1 MVVSL
6 LDSQRA
12 PLSTTPWG
20 AADELRSR
28 QLRPGPGNDPAA
40 VARNQCE
47 RLYGATVAT
56 VAEHGYESTRVAD
69 ILELAGVSRSAFY
82 RYFNNKLE
90 CFLATL
96 DALADMAAAP
106 MAAIYGSNDGRPW
119 QTRLESVFEGLVRLI
134 LAQPAAARVWLVEIY
149 AAGPQA
155 IDRMERLD
163 DRLEALAIE
172 AIGETSDHPGIPA
185 EGARAMLGGLRQI
198 IHSRLRHDR
207 EEELLELVPDLIE
220 WVLSYEAPPTRL
232 RRPRKPPLLPAP
244 TPDPPQPPRR
254 PPDEQRRRIVSS
266 TIDLIVEQGYQA
278 MTITEISQRASVSLT
293 TFYNHFPS
301 KQAAFMAAVDE
312 AERQVFEVTLPVY
325 QRAPDWPHAA
335 RDVIHAFFA
344 FNATHPE
351 MSRLGGLQIFSG
363 GAEGLD
369 RHEAATERFGAA
381 LHAGYRESPGTSR
394 IVGEAISGSLAALI
408 YQQIRRRGPERLYEV
423 AGIASFLALTPF
435 IGADEACALANE
447 GWQPSI

>member
-1 MVVSL
+1 
-6 LDSQRA
+6 
-12 PLSTTPWG
+12 
-20 AADELRSR
+20 
-28 QLRPGPGNDPAA
+28 
-40 VARNQCE
+40 
-47 RLYGATVAT
+47 LYGATIAT

-69 ILELAGVSRSAFY
+69 ILEVAGVSRSAFY
-82 RYFNNKLE
+82 RYFDNKLE

-96 DALADMAAAP
+96 DAISDLAAAP
-106 MAAIYGSNDGRPW
+106 MAAVYESDDARTW
-119 QTRLESVFEGLVRLI
+119 QARLESVFEGLVRLI

-172 AIGETSDHPGIPA
+172 AIGETPDHPGMPA
-185 EGARAMLGGLRQI
+185 EAARAMLGGLRQI

-220 WVLSYEAPPTRL
+220 WVLSYEAPPKRL
-232 RRPRKPPLLPAP
+232 RRLRKAPALPVP
-244 TPDPPQPPRR
+244 TPD
-254 PPDEQRRRIVSS
+254 PDEQRRRIVSS

-278 MTITEISQRASVSLT
+278 MTITEISQRASISLT
-293 TFYNHFPS
+293 TFYNHFAS
-301 KQAAFMAAVDE
+301 KQEAFMAAVDE

-344 FNATHPE
+344 FNASHPE

-363 GAEGLD
+363 GADGLD
-369 RHEAATERFGAA
+369 RHEAATVRFGSA
-381 LHAGYRESPGTSR
+381 LHAGYRESPDTSR
-394 IVGEAISGSLAALI
+394 IVGEAISGSLAALV
-408 YQQIRRRGPERLYEV
+408 YQQIRRCGPERLYEV

-435 IGADEACALANE
+435 VGADEACALANE
-447 GWQPSI
+447 GWRPLT

>member
-1 MVVSL
+1 VVVSL
-6 LDSQRA
+6 VDSRRA

-20 AADELRSR
+20 SADQLRSR

-40 VARNQCE
+40 VARNQRE

-69 ILELAGVSRSAFY
+69 ILEVAGVSRSAFY
-82 RYFNNKLE
+82 RYFDNKLE

-96 DALADMAAAP
+96 DAISDLAAGP
-106 MAAIYGSNDGRPW
+106 MAAVYGSVDGRPW
-119 QTRLESVFEGLVRLI
+119 QERLESVFEGIVRLI
-134 LAQPAAARVWLVEIY
+134 LAQPAAARVWFVEIY
-149 AAGPQA
+149 AAGSQA
-155 IDRMERLD
+155 IDRMERLG
-163 DRLEALAIE
+163 DRLETIAIE
-172 AIGETSDHPGIPA
+172 AVGETRHHPGLPP

-198 IHSRLRHDR
+198 VHSRLRHDR
-207 EEELLELVPDLIE
+207 EEELLKLVPDLVE
-220 WVLSYEAPPTRL
+220 WALSYEAPSARL
-232 RRPRKPPLLPAP
+232 RRPRKPPALPVP
-244 TPDPPQPPRR
+244 TPD
-254 PPDEQRRRIVSS
+254 PDEQRRRIVSS
-266 TIDLIVEQGYQA
+266 TIALIVEQGYQA

-293 TFYNHFPS
+293 TFYNHFAS
-301 KQAAFMAAVDE
+301 KQEAFMAAVDE

-363 GAEGLD
+363 GADGLD
-369 RHEAATERFGAA
+369 RHEAATARFGTAISG
-381 LHAGYRESPGTSR
+381 GYDLSPGTSP
-394 IVGEAISGSLAALI
+394 IVREAISGSLAALI
-408 YQQIRRRGPERLYEV
+408 YQQIQRRGPERLYEV

-435 IGADEACALANE
+435 IGPDKACALANE
-447 GWQPSI
+447 GWQPLT

>member
-1 MVVSL
+1 VVVSL
-6 LDSQRA
+6 LDSHRA

-20 AADELRSR
+20 AAGELRTR

-40 VARNQCE
+40 VERNQCE

-69 ILELAGVSRSAFY
+69 ILEVAGVSRSAFY
-82 RYFNNKLE
+82 RYFDNKLE

-96 DALADMAAAP
+96 DALADLAAAP
-106 MAAIYGSNDGRPW
+106 MAAIYGSDDDRTW

-155 IDRMERLD
+155 VDRMERLD

-172 AIGETSDHPGIPA
+172 AIGETPDHPGIPA

-232 RRPRKPPLLPAP
+232 RRPRKPPSLPAP
-244 TPDPPQPPRR
+244 TPD
-254 PPDEQRRRIVSS
+254 PDEQRRRIVSS
-266 TIDLIVEQGYQA
+266 AIDLIAEQGYLA
-278 MTITEISQRASVSLT
+278 MTITEISQRAAVSLT
-293 TFYNHFPS
+293 TFYNHFGS
-301 KQAAFMAAVDE
+301 KQEAFMAAVDE

-325 QRAPDWPHAA
+325 RRAPDWPQAA
-335 RDVIHAFFA
+335 RDVIYAFFA

-351 MSRLGGLQIFSG
+351 ISRLGGLQIFSG

-369 RHEAATERFGAA
+369 RHEAATERFGSA
-381 LHAGYRESPGTSR
+381 LHAGYRARPGTSR

-435 IGADEACALANE
+435 IGADEACTLANE
-447 GWQPSI
+447 GWRPLT